1 MDWVNFQVMRRANA
15 SFGHKGGADPKASA
29 DQRGHDLGVSMDV
42 YTSSDLAQKL
52 QVIEKIE
59 ALVLQSASAV

>member
-1 MDWVNFQVMRRANA
+1 MDWVNFQVIRRANE
-15 SFGHKGGADPKASA
+15 SFGHKGSADPKVSA

-42 YTSSDLAQKL
+42 YTRSDLAQKL
-52 QVIEKIE
+52 QLVAKIE